1 MSGGLRKR
9 SVNLH
14 GHATSLALEPEF
26 WAVLDAVAKAEAFSL
41 SGLIARIDD
50 ARGERALASACRVF
64 ALERTKMLPAR
75 EELSGEA

>member
-1 MSGGLRKR
+1 VSGGLQKR

-26 WAVLDAVAKAEAFSL
+26 WAVLDAAAKAEGFSL

-50 ARGERALASACRVF
+50 ARGVRALASACRVF
-64 ALERTKMLPAR
+64 ALQNAKMLPAR
-75 EELSGEA
+75 GELSGEA